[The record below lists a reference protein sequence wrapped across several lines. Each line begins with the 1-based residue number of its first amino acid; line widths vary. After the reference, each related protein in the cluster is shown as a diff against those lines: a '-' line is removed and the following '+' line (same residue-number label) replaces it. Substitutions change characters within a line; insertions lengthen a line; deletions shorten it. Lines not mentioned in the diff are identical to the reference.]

1 MVLKQ
6 SLEINCAVY
15 YSWTHAAQHEAHYKH
30 SFKTEKLDLFCFGA
44 DPSHSAVLAYSLPLE
59 KKKKPSRI
67 ISSILA
73 DGGKQKYR
81 NDCTHCPPLKRD
93 TQGNHQENKK
103 TQKFRMLQ

>member
-6 SLEINCAVY
+6 SLEINCAVC

-44 DPSHSAVLAYSLPLE
+44 DPSHSAVLAYSLPSE
-59 KKKKPSRI
+59 KKSLHGL
-67 ISSILA
+67 LA
-73 DGGKQKYR
+73 VFWLMVENK
-81 NDCTHCPPLKRD
+81 NIEMIAHIVLHLKRD

-103 TQKFRMLQ
+103 AQKFRLLQ

>member
-6 SLEINCAVY
+6 SLEINCSVY

-44 DPSHSAVLAYSLPLE
+44 DPSHSVALAYSLPSE
-59 KKKKPSRI
+59 KKKPSRI

-81 NDCTHCPPLKRD
+81 NDCTHCPPFEKRYPGKSSRE
-93 TQGNHQENKK
+93 QK